1 MKLTSRYTD
10 IHPGLKNV
18 RYEITKIPEKI
29 KNIEF
34 FKYTKYV
41 NLDLS
46 LGIIKVQSFLNCY
59 VKRILFYYKIF
70 KIQIYSPTF

>member
-10 IHPGLKNV
+10 IHPGLKSSKF
-18 RYEITKIPEKI
+18 EISKLPEKI
-29 KNIEF
+29 KKIEI

-46 LGIIKVQSFLNCY
+46 LGVKKIQSFLNCY
-59 VKRILFYYKIF
+59 VRIF
-70 KIQIYSPTF
+70 